1 LITPDVFPEPH
12 LMGFPAAETV
22 ADSAAPVAG
31 PAVQAVT
38 QAARARNISVVVG
51 MAERDGGHFYN
62 TTLLITPDVFPET
75 HLMGFPSAET
85 VADIAEPV
93 AGPTVQA
100 VIQAARAR
108 NSSVVAGTAE
118 RGGGHFYSTTLRSSP
133 DASPETRL
141 MGFP

>member
-1 LITPDVFPEPH
+1 PT
-12 LMGFPAAETV
+12 
-22 ADSAAPVAG
+22 
-31 PAVQAVT
+31 VQAVI

-85 VADIAEPV
+85 VADTAEPV

-108 NSSVVAGTAE
+108 NISVVVGMAE
-118 RGGGHFYSTTLRSSP
+118 RDGGHFYNTTLLITP
-133 DASPETRL
+133 DVFPETHL
-141 MGFP
+141 